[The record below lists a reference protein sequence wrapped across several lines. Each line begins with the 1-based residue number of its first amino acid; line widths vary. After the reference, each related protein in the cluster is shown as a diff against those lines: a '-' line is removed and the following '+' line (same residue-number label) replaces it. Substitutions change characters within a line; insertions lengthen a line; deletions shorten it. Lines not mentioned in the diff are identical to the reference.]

1 MPAFGANYP
10 TRETTSPYYSGYR
23 ARIQFDNI
31 FMTAD
36 SWAAEIKDDP
46 IELNTVQIFRNSNI
60 DEALSV
66 DYPTWDMNGTP
77 ATYVKGGIRD
87 TTFRL
92 HGFHKDALN
101 LPTFGKTAVLT
112 LLFGGI
118 ILFRSERAILVSA
131 SYSASVKGTIE
142 FDFEMKASAT
152 SVNTDTDPL
161 PRF

>member
-1 MPAFGANYP
+1 
-10 TRETTSPYYSGYR
+10 
-23 ARIQFDNI
+23 
-31 FMTAD
+31 
-36 SWAAEIKDDP
+36 
-46 IELNTVQIFRNSNI
+46 
-60 DEALSV
+60 
-66 DYPTWDMNGTP
+66 MNGTP

-112 LLFGGI
+112 LLVGGI